1 MKYQRKPGTVL
12 AGNNF
17 EPSPDSFPPDSIYWM
32 RRARAMGLMCQEAIG
47 TDALNRLVDAET
59 EKPEHETYSWK
70 ELFHFYDRL
79 FVELTAEQAADH
91 ADLLDMERDLRN
103 G

>member
-32 RRARAMGLMCQEAIG
+32 RRATAMGLLCRDIISNEE
-47 TDALNRLVDAET
+47 LERLARANAEKEGSEERT
-59 EKPEHETYSWK
+59 WK
-70 ELFHFYDRL
+70 DMFQFYRDV
-79 FVELTAEQAADH
+79 FNTAEQDADH
-91 ADLLDMERDLRN
+91 ADLLDTQRCAQ
-103 G
+103 